1 MTDNFQM
8 TRRLAWDCYFS
19 GVMSI
24 SLHPG
29 SGLDKGYGKAEER
42 SISECAKIAD
52 EMLMERDKRFP
63 VDSI

>member
-1 MTDNFQM
+1 
-8 TRRLAWDCYFS
+8 
-19 GVMSI
+19 MSI